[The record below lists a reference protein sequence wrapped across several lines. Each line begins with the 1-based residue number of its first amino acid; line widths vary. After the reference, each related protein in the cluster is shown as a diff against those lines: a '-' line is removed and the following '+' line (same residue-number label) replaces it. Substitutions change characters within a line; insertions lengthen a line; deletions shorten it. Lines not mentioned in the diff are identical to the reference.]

1 MIDLLRPLTVIM
13 NSGVARFAGG
23 SVAISIYT
31 TILTNVQ
38 GNEAARIVPAA
49 AIAAGLP
56 ESSAQAL
63 LAALP
68 LGSAALAEVPGI
80 TTAIIMAASEAFKQ
94 SFVVGLRTTC
104 LSSLSFGIVG
114 IIGTEAFPFV
124 IQGCGLSN
132 TRQLAFSARTLSI
145 R

>member
-1 MIDLLRPLTVIM
+1 MS
-13 NSGVARFAGG
+13 SGVARFAGG

-56 ESSAQAL
+56 ESSAEAL

-80 TTAIIMAASEAFKQ
+80 TTDIIMAASEAFKQ

-114 IIGTEAFPFV
+114 IIGMY
-124 IQGCGLSN
+124 L
-132 TRQLAFSARTLSI
+132 LAG
-145 R
+145 